1 MDIGWIAP
9 LFYAN
14 VFANGV
20 LLLGTIWSIALPER
34 RAYPMRAKGASYY
47 SMWLLF
53 DFIILSNLALVVLD
67 WNTGPLSAELRFLIG
82 GPILVLGAAFLIW
95 GITTLGITN
104 TSGVRDGFVAR
115 GPYAISRNP
124 QYVGD
129 FFLFAGIV
137 IVANSEVVLITHVL
151 TSLVL
156 LLSPLAEEPWLEGEY
171 GDEYMTYR
179 RSVPRFL

>member
-1 MDIGWIAP
+1 MDIGWIVP

-156 LLSPLAEEPWLEGEY
+156 LLSPLAEERWLEGEY